1 MCCFMLTENSSFHE
15 LQDKI
20 KLMFTFWT
28 KYSDFY
34 EKDKYK
40 EKVANKGEIFETLY
54 FASQYSFGAGNH
66 KKNNVHL

>member
-1 MCCFMLTENSSFHE
+1 MCCFMLAENSGFHE

-34 EKDKYK
+34 KKDKYK
-40 EKVANKGEIFETLY
+40 EMVANKGEIFEILY
-54 FASQYSFGAGNH
+54 FTR
-66 KKNNVHL
+66 